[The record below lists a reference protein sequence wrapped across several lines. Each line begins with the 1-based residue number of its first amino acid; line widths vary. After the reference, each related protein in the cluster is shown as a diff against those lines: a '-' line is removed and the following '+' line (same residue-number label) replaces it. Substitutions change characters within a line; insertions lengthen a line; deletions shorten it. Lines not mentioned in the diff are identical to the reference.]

1 MSDIVTNEV
10 LEAAIN
16 EVARGETFKFV
27 GYAVNKK
34 GRGKLRF
41 TNDKRRTQTLLR
53 NGMTDVK
60 FMELPNRMNKEEILA
75 STFVQAVSP
84 QINSEIMQK
93 EVDITA

>member
-10 LEAAIN
+10 LEAAIE
-16 EVARGETFKFV
+16 EVAKGETFKFV
-27 GYAVNKK
+27 GFATSKK

-41 TNDKRRTQTLLR
+41 SNDKRRTRTLVR
-53 NGMTDVK
+53 NGFTDVK
-60 FMELPNRMNKEEILA
+60 FIELPNPMNKEEILA

-93 EVDITA
+93 EVDLSA